1 MNRMRQRGVALVITL
16 VMLAVVTFMAI
27 TFLAVSR
34 RQRTSVNVSDE
45 QTSARF
51 MAEAAS
57 ARAQRELVIRSFTR
71 GNLTATEL
79 LVSTNFVNPWGF
91 DDTIRTY
98 NEANVGD
105 EPRFLPARWDKWW
118 LQNLS
123 NLRLDPRAPV
133 FVRTN
138 ATSPNTE
145 ARHYLDLNRNG
156 IFDPNG
162 WLPEVVRNNPNDYR
176 LLRTNGA
183 LDTVS
188 LQPFQLQSR
197 RYPNGMYLSNFYVG
211 DPEWIGVLQY
221 PEYPHSATNRF
232 VGRYAFLVMP
242 AGKSLDWNYLHN
254 HVGSPLDER
263 MVEPRF
269 SRNQGVGSWELNL
282 AAFLRDLN
290 TNWYG
295 LGSYRYTNTALSL
308 GPTESGAAF
317 YDAMRVLKYRYDGAY
332 TRTKLASADRYF
344 TNGARVFPNDDLDG
358 YSDGPLQV
366 FPANNYDEQN
376 NRPDDA
382 LNRPWAG
389 SRNPNAIEGFDR
401 LFDTNLVGQRFVSA
415 LVQSNYSS
423 YDRYTFYRLLGQM
436 GTESAPADNYW
447 RMQTTPQ
454 DLERYIR
461 VQGRDFL
468 NSWLTNREKINLN
481 YNNVGRYVNGN
492 WVPLTSTNLHA
503 WDATNFFLAVGHQ
516 LLRSQLSAITDR
528 TNLALVTNFFTLGG
542 NLVRTNLDIDNIV
555 VWRELTNASVTFHDV
570 TNRFGLLP
578 PTTEYS
584 PTLHRLLQ
592 LTANFWDATTNRV
605 PSRPYI
611 PTVFR
616 PLFGVQ
622 STAGRPTNIFI
633 RGYAEVTNINAL
645 RGVVPRDLRN
655 PDDRLLLSETLNDNP
670 NAVVVAYDVPFV
682 VGAKKGLPNFNEFW
696 LQNVAEV
703 ARKAE
708 LVKTNATDRR
718 PGRTNLMYTLCVS
731 NQFGLEA
738 WNSYAT
744 LFNHDWELRISGIFE
759 ETLVEEQKQTNG
771 GSVITNLFVLASTRQ
786 PYSTNLTGKDWGSS
800 KSTNSFKVPIMR
812 GLTLL
817 GNSVYSRWPRPHFTP
832 ETTNATPQMLFQAN
846 SYHDLPDWKL
856 RVTNRIYYSL
866 TDKTTGRIL
875 DFVALGNLSTQLDI
889 KEALRHETN
898 SPAMWLR
905 FPQGVVNQ
913 IDVSYGNL
921 DVRDWKSWSRRLPEG
936 MDREKSIDLLRT
948 FLGLS
953 PLDNFVA
960 DATQQARRRD
970 LGRKTQFQAG
980 YTPVGKPYQD
990 CSWQVNDPL
999 VHYLTGD
1006 LLDPAARPSD
1016 STATNDFN
1024 RIRWAQPFI
1033 PLTNTHNLG
1042 RLNERYAPWGGN
1054 ANKSQNSADEAR
1066 FPWWS
1071 SSWAIGTNIVVR
1083 TSKDIRFK
1091 DPLVARSDDWQFPT
1105 NKFASVG
1112 EIGRVHRGTPW
1123 QTVYLKSGVAPA
1135 KEWYYWSG
1143 SRGTH
1148 PTNDWSLVDLFTTT
1162 FNDNGVR
1169 GLISVN
1175 QTNLAAWSAV
1185 LSGVPV
1191 LTNLTAPSASLTRT
1205 NGQGAYG
1212 SIIIQPA
1219 ADAPQLLEI
1228 VDGINRARNSRGG
1241 SFAHMGDIL
1250 ATPELTRAS
1259 PYLST
1264 NHVLTD
1270 AVLERIPQQVL
1281 SLVRGDEPRFVV
1293 YAFGQ
1298 TLREAPGSVYL
1309 GAGPY
1314 NQLCTNYQ
1322 VRAEFATR
1330 TVLRLEGSLNEP
1342 RFVVE
1347 SFSELKGD

>member
-34 RQRTSVNVSDE
+34 RQRTSVSVSDE

-57 ARAQRELVIRSFTR
+57 ARAQRELVVRSFTR

-138 ATSPNTE
+138 STSPNTE

-211 DPEWIGVLQY
+211 DPEWIGVLQH

-254 HVGSPLDER
+254 HAGSPLDER

-366 FPANNYDEQN
+366 LPANNYDEQN

-423 YDRYTFYRLLGQM
+423 YDRYTFYRLLGQI

-503 WDATNFFLAVGHQ
+503 WDATNFFLIVGHQ

-555 VWRELTNASVTFHDV
+555 VWRELTNASVTLHDV

-578 PTTEYS
+578 PTSEYS

-592 LTANFWDATTNRV
+592 LTANLWDATTNRD
-605 PSRPYI
+605 PARPFI

-616 PLFGVQ
+616 PLYGAQ
-622 STAGRPTNIFI
+622 PTSGRPTNIFI
-633 RGYAEVTNINAL
+633 RGYAEVTNVSILKQVAPLDLRRPTDREAL
-645 RGVVPRDLRN
+645 RDQVIN
-655 PDDRLLLSETLNDNP
+655 NP
-670 NAVVVAYDVPFV
+670 NAVVVVYDVPFV
-682 VGAKKGLPNFNEFW
+682 IGAKKGLPNFNEVW
-696 LQNVAEV
+696 IQNVAQA
-703 ARKAE
+703 ARKIE
-708 LVKTNATDRR
+708 LRKNRASDLG
-718 PGRTNLMYTLCVS
+718 PSHTNLMYLLSIS
-731 NQFGLEA
+731 NTFGVEA
-738 WNSYAT
+738 WNSYSRRFDRELDLHVSGDFIENLAVPNADGTAGRSYYAAT
-744 LFNHDWELRISGIFE
+744 STF
-759 ETLVEEQKQTNG
+759 TTN
-771 GSVITNLFVLASTRQ
+771 I
-786 PYSTNLTGKDWGSS
+786 
-800 KSTNSFKVPIMR
+800 SFKSWPANAFSRPVYQAIRFLP
-812 GLTLL
+812 
-817 GNSVYSRWPRPHFTP
+817 NSVFNPAIANHTLGIPFTA
-832 ETTNATPQMLFQAN
+832 ETTNEFFVPNQGFYIPN
-846 SYHDLPDWKL
+846 WKL
-856 RVTNRIYYSL
+856 FVTNRIYYTL
-866 TDKTTGRIL
+866 TDRQTGRLL
-875 DFVALGNLSTQLDI
+875 DFVALGGMGAELAITQELPGRPQVVGGTTGNDTTT
-889 KEALRHETN
+889 ELPN
-898 SPAMWLR
+898 MWLTNR
-905 FPQGVVNQ
+905 VTAGGTNVPTQGVLNQ
-913 IDVSYGNL
+913 IWLSLGQPRVASEATWRNWNL
-921 DVRDWKSWSRRLPEG
+921 GWTQGRNKD
-936 MDREKSIDLLRT
+936 KSIDLLRV
-948 FLGLS
+948 FCGLT
-953 PLDNFVA
+953 PLT
-960 DATQQARRRD
+960 ATNQLERLQREAAAN
-970 LGRKTQFQAG
+970 LAHQTG
-980 YTPVGKPYQD
+980 YTPTRKIYQN

-999 VHYLTGD
+999 VHYHLQD
-1006 LLDPAARPSD
+1006 LLDP
-1016 STATNDFN
+1016 FN
-1024 RIRWAQPFI
+1024 RPGDPMSTNQIRFASSMTVS
-1033 PLTNTHNLG
+1033 LTNSNLG
-1042 RLNERYAPWGGN
+1042 LTNNRYIPWGGN
-1054 ANKSQNSADEAR
+1054 FYSTTTNNVTNSY
-1066 FPWWS
+1066 
-1071 SSWAIGTNIVVR
+1071 V
-1083 TSKDIRFK
+1083 K
-1091 DPLVARSDDWQFPT
+1091 DPLIWGSDDWDFPT
-1105 NKFASVG
+1105 NKFPNVG
-1112 EIGRVHRGTPW
+1112 WIGRVHRGTPW
-1123 QTVYLKSGVAPA
+1123 QTVYLKSGMGNPTN
-1135 KEWYYWSG
+1135 WYRWSG
-1143 SRGTH
+1143 SWGTH

-1191 LTNLTAPSASLTRT
+1191 LTNLSARSAALVRT
-1205 NGQGAYG
+1205 NGHGAYA
-1212 SIIIQPA
+1212 SILIQPA

-1228 VDGINRARNSRGG
+1228 VEGINRTRNEFGGAFSRLGG
-1241 SFAHMGDIL
+1241 IL
-1250 ATPELTRAS
+1250 ATPELTRRS
-1259 PYLST
+1259 PYL
-1264 NHVLTD
+1264 NPNNVMTD
-1270 AVLERIPQQVL
+1270 AVLERIPQQIL

-1293 YAFGQ
+1293 YSFGQ

-1322 VRAEFATR
+1322 VRAEYATR